1 MSNLFSERLKRLR
14 GSRSK
19 SEFARLL
26 GLTAQ
31 VYQRYEDGRV
41 PRADTLSVIA
51 ERLNVSVKWLLSGD
65 SIRHEGDPPQVG
77 YGPEPGD
84 KRLGRDALARLVA
97 VEAMPDT
104 QDGHVCEPAVNE
116 QGEGYAT
123 RSEMLAR
130 IALLEDQN
138 AYYRAQAERLLA
150 VVETLAGAGREPAG
164 AAPPASGAS
173 GGARAGRLMDE
184 RREA

>member
-1 MSNLFSERLKRLR
+1 MVLAVVR
-14 GSRSK
+14 
-19 SEFARLL
+19 
-26 GLTAQ
+26 
-31 VYQRYEDGRV
+31 
-41 PRADTLSVIA
+41 
-51 ERLNVSVKWLLSGD
+51 
-65 SIRHEGDPPQVG
+65 
-77 YGPEPGD
+77 GD

-104 QDGHVCEPAVNE
+104 QGGHVCEPAVNE

-173 GGARAGRLMDE
+173 GGAQAGRLMDE

>member
-14 GSRSK
+14 GSRRK

-77 YGPEPGD
+77 SGPEPGD
-84 KRLGRDALARLVA
+84 SLHVGEDRDDAYGSIESLRRENEELRDRVARCERREAELLDIVKNLTAPNVGRARADA
-97 VEAMPDT
+97 
-104 QDGHVCEPAVNE
+104 PA
-116 QGEGYAT
+116 
-123 RSEMLAR
+123 
-130 IALLEDQN
+130 D
-138 AYYRAQAERLLA
+138 
-150 VVETLAGAGREPAG
+150 
-164 AAPPASGAS
+164 PASGALYKS
-173 GGARAGRLMDE
+173 QRAKT
-184 RREA
+184 A